1 VRRELWL
8 TQARP
13 EQLEPPGEWRV
24 WYLRGGRGAG
34 KSKTGSS
41 TLAHWIFERTN
52 PGSGPILAP
61 TFADAK
67 RCVEQ
72 KRSGLIAAGSVPAVK
87 NWNRSEGVIYLENGA
102 EVYLDGADD
111 GALRI
116 QGRNLRGAWCD
127 EVGLWRDWDTR
138 WNESLQP
145 GGQVQARP
153 DHRDRHAEDGAPA
166 RRAPAAGDPTSS
178 TR

>member
-41 TLAHWIFERTN
+41 TLAHWIASEE
-52 PGSGPILAP
+52 PGEWGILAP

-72 KRSGLIAAGSVPAVK
+72 KSSGLLAALGAAVRS
-87 NWNRSEGVIYLENGA
+87 WNRSEGVIYVEGGA
-102 EVYLDGADD
+102 EVYVDGADD

-127 EVGLWRDWDTR
+127 EVGLWRDWDR
-138 WNESLQP
+138 AWNESLQMAVRFEP
-145 GGQVQARP
+145 GRIIATGTPKMAHP
-153 DHRDRHAEDGAPA
+153 LIAHLLRH
-166 RRAPAAGDPTSS
+166 PTSC